1 MQLAMTTKE
10 IDLFKNYVSKA
21 SSYFEYGC
29 GGSTV
34 LANSYPNIKSIVS
47 IDSCSE
53 WIEKTKLQISNTAK
67 VNFYYV
73 DINGNCTGW
82 GAPID
87 NSKKSDWIKYPSSI
101 LEQKEDFDLI
111 LVDGRFRIACCASA
125 AMKMSKDSFLLL
137 HDCERYKDIPLTKI
151 DQVGSLAAYTKE
163 DAFDDSYLIDIVKK
177 NRLNYQ

>member
-34 LANSYPNIKSIVS
+34 LANSYPNIKSMVS
-47 IDSCSE
+47 IDSCFE
-53 WIEKTKLQISNTAK
+53 WIEKTKRQISNMNK

-73 DINGNCTGW
+73 DINGNCKGW
-82 GAPID
+82 GVPMD
-87 NSKKSDWIKYPSSI
+87 NSKMYNWIKYPNTI
-101 LEQKEDFDLI
+101 LDQKENLDLI
-111 LVDGRFRIACCASA
+111 LVDGRFRIACCAVA

-137 HDCERYKDIPLTKI
+137 HDCERYKEIPLKKI
-151 DQVGSLAAYTKE
+151 YQVESLAVYTK
-163 DAFDDSYLIDIVKK
+163 DNIDDEELFRIANKYKYD
-177 NRLNYQ
+177 YH